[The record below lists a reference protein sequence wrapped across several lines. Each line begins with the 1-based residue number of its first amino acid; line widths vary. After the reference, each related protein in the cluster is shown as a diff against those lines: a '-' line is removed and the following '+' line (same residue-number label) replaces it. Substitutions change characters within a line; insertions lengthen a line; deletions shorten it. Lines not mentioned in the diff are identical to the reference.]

1 MIALQ
6 IAIIAFVVM
15 ELSNIIIMYFKP
27 DFKYGNSMTTFD
39 NWHECKENDSMY
51 LFAQYMVRW
60 VANCKLIFLAL
71 LVVIVVVGNETLLLA
86 GTIATV
92 LSIGVY
98 FLSLY
103 PIIRKLDKMGK
114 LTPAGYSK
122 TLSITIALFML
133 MFAAAIVVYFIIG

>member
-6 IAIIAFVVM
+6 VAIIAFVVM

-27 DFKYGNSMTTFD
+27 DFKYGNSMKTFD
-39 NWHECKENDSMY
+39 HWHQCKEDEGMF

-92 LSIGVY
+92 LSIGAY

-103 PIIRKLDKMGK
+103 PVIRKLDKMGK
-114 LTPAGYSK
+114 ITPAGYSK
-122 TLSITIALFML
+122 TLTITIIVFML
-133 MFAAAIVVYFIIG
+133 MFAAALVVYFVIR